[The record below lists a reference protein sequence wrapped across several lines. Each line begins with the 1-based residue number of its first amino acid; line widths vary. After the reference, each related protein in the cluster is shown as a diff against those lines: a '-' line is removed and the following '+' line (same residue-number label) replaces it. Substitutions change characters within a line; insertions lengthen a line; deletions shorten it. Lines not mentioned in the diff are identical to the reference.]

1 MEEIIIGLKNL
12 ASLGSIVFV
21 LGIWL
26 VIFLAAFSILILWIW
41 KLREEQKGGQKRK
54 DDFCF

>member
-1 MEEIIIGLKNL
+1 VEEIIIGLKNL